1 MITFVLHIRR
11 SGAPG
16 CQFNLRHIG
25 LFVALLATIGL
36 SGCTGSVAT
45 NTAGSNGSTG
55 TLVASSTSVNF
66 GSVAVGNTASLTV
79 TLTNQGTTA
88 VKISQLAV
96 TGQSFNTSTQSSLPV
111 TIGVGATFTLTV
123 GFSPTAM
130 GAATGQLTVTG
141 AAAVMTSTAVSLSGA
156 GVPALSALSCTNNS
170 ITGAGTDDCT
180 LTLNAQAN
188 SGGLS
193 VNLSSSNTAVAVPS
207 TVTVPEGAT
216 SAQFTAS
223 VVPVNALQA
232 ATLTASL
239 GGVAQSFALQ
249 LGASAPALI
258 LSASSLAFGTV
269 PVNTPA
275 TQQLIL
281 SSMGSAAVT
290 ISAAALTG
298 TGFTISGQSFPITL
312 NPGDTA
318 ALNVQFDPAAA
329 GVATGQL
336 MLTSN
341 SVTGSTT
348 TVSLS
353 GTVVPVLS
361 SLTCANASMTGAG
374 TDTCTVTLNAAAA
387 SSAFGVNLSSTSSL
401 VSVPSS
407 VTVAPGATAATF
419 TASVSAATS
428 AQQVMLTA
436 SAGSVSQAFNL
447 NLDIQGASLSLSAT
461 TVTFGNVAVNTQATQ
476 SLTLSST
483 GTTAVTIN
491 TSTLSG
497 TGFTATG
504 ATFPMTLNPNQ
515 SATLN
520 LQFDPTVTGSSTGQ
534 LTFTSNSV
542 DATSKGVGLT
552 GRGVPVLTGLSCA
565 TGSITGAATDSCTVT
580 LNSAAD
586 SNGLVVNLGSS
597 NAAVAVPPTVTVAA
611 GATRV
616 SFSATVSAVSVAQS
630 VTLTAGAGGISK
642 ATSLQLGASAI
653 TMQVSATKMTFGNVN
668 VNTPTTQSLTITST
682 GAAAVT
688 ISAATVAGIGFNVTG
703 ATFPVTLNPNQTTT
717 LTVQFD
723 PTVAGLA
730 TGALT
735 LTSNSSSG
743 STTLITLSG
752 TGVPVLSGLACASS
766 SMTSAG
772 TDNCTVSLNSTALS
786 GTFFVNLA
794 SSNGAVTVPATVTVP
809 AGTKS
814 AGFAAVVS
822 LVSTAQ
828 TVTLTASAGGTSET
842 FALQLVASGPS
853 LSVNATSLAF
863 GNVGLNSPATQSI
876 TLTSSGT
883 AAVTVSGATVS
894 GSGFSLSGASLPIT
908 LNSNQSTVLS
918 VQFNPTTAGAA
929 TGSLTIASNSSTGA
943 TTVISLSGTGASGS
957 YQVNLSWQAPSSSS
971 DPVSGYNVYRSPS
984 GASSYQQV
992 NPSMLTGTTYTDS
1005 TVQAGQNYDYIVESV
1020 DASGVESAPSN
1031 TASAA
1036 IP

>member
-1 MITFVLHIRR
+1 MITFVRHTCRC
-11 SGAPG
+11 GARDW
-16 CQFNLRHIG
+16 QFILRHHELI
-25 LFVALLATIGL
+25 VALLAVIGL
-36 SGCTGSVAT
+36 SGCTGSLAT
-45 NTAGSNGSTG
+45 NTTGTNGSTG
-55 TLVASSTSVNF
+55 TLVASSTSVDF
-66 GSVAVGNTASLTV
+66 GSVAVGNTASMTV

-88 VKISQLAV
+88 VKISQMTV
-96 TGQSFNTSTQSSLPV
+96 TGQSFKTSTQSSLPV
-111 TIGVGATFTLTV
+111 TVAAGGTFTLTV

-141 AAAVMTSTAVSLSGA
+141 AAAVMTTTAVSLSGA
-156 GVPALSALSCTNNS
+156 GVPVLNALNCTNNA

-216 SAQFTAS
+216 SAEFTAS
-223 VVPVNALQA
+223 VVPVNALQG

-239 GGVAQSFALQ
+239 GGVAQTFALQ
-249 LGASAPALI
+249 LGASAPALT

-298 TGFTISGQSFPITL
+298 TGFTISGQSFPITI

-336 MLTSN
+336 TLTSN
-341 SVTGSTT
+341 SVTGSSV

-353 GTVVPVLS
+353 GTVVPVLN

-374 TDTCTVTLNAAAA
+374 TDSCTVTLNAAAA
-387 SSAFGVNLSSTSSL
+387 SSGFVVNLSSASSL
-401 VSVPSS
+401 VVVPNS
-407 VTVAPGATAATF
+407 VTVAPGAMMATF
-419 TASVSAATS
+419 TASASASTS
-428 AQQVMLTA
+428 AQVVMLTA

-447 NLDIQGASLSLSAT
+447 NLDIQGASLSLSAS
-461 TVTFGNVAVNTQATQ
+461 TVTFGNVAINTQATQ
-476 SLTLSST
+476 TLTLSST
-483 GTTAVTIN
+483 GTNAVTIN
-491 TSTLSG
+491 ASTLSG
-497 TGFTATG
+497 AGFTATG
-504 ATFPMTLNPNQ
+504 ATFPMTLNSNQ

-520 LQFDPTVTGSSTGQ
+520 LQFDPTVTGASTGQ

-542 DATSKGVGLT
+542 DGASKGVTLS

-565 TGSITGAATDSCTVT
+565 TGSITGGATDSCTVT

-586 SNGLVVNLGSS
+586 SNGLLVQLGSS
-597 NAAVAVPPTVTVAA
+597 SAAVAVPSTVTVAA
-611 GATRV
+611 GAISA
-616 SFSATVSAVSVAQS
+616 SFSATASAVSVAQS
-630 VTLTAGAGGISK
+630 VTLTASAGGISK
-642 ATSLQLGASAI
+642 ATSLQLGASVI

-668 VNTPTTQSLTITST
+668 VNNPATQSLTITSN

-688 ISAATVAGIGFNVTG
+688 ISAATVAGIGFSVTG
-703 ATFPVTLNPNQTTT
+703 ATFPLMLNPNQTAT

-723 PTVAGLA
+723 PSIAGLA

-743 STTLITLSG
+743 TTTLIRLSG
-752 TGVPVLSGLACASS
+752 TGVPVLSGLACTSS
-766 SMTSAG
+766 SITSAG
-772 TDNCTVSLNSTALS
+772 TDNCTVSLSATAVS

-809 AGTKS
+809 AGTNS
-814 AGFAAVVS
+814 AGFAAIVS
-822 LVSTAQ
+822 SVSTAQ
-828 TVTLTASAGGTSET
+828 TVTLTASASGMTET
-842 FALQLVASGPS
+842 FPLQLGAGGPT
-853 LSVNATSLAF
+853 LSVNATTLAF
-863 GNVGLNSPATQSI
+863 GDVGLNTPATQSI
-876 TLTSSGT
+876 TLSSTGT

-908 LNSNQSTVLS
+908 LNPNQSAALS

-943 TTVISLSGTGASGS
+943 ATVISISGTGTSGS
-957 YQVNLSWQAPSSSS
+957 YQVNLSWDAPSSSS
-971 DPVSGYNVYRSPS
+971 DPVAGYNVYRSPS
-984 GASSYQQV
+984 GAGSYQQV

-1005 TVQAGQNYDYIVESV
+1005 AVQVGQSYDYIVESV